1 MAAHCCTSLKALPGL
16 SILFKPTLLIIQTF
30 SLINYFKLDGN
41 RLKEIIEDA
50 LLKTQLKM
58 SRPHCLFS
66 YYYCIPLVG
75 LAEFPKSQLRFRI
88 LAHLTWNSGQNFILI
103 YYLGRGFVILTYLG
117 IEFGTQFYHNLL
129 FEQGFK
135 TFENPSQNLECLEI
149 WVFKNIWQV
158 NLMNN

>member
-41 RLKEIIEDA
+41 KLKEIIEDA
-50 LLKTQLKM
+50 LLKIQLKM

-88 LAHLTWNSGQNFILI
+88 LAHLTWNLGQNFILI
-103 YYLGRGFVILTYLG
+103 YYLGRGFVIPTYLG
-117 IEFGTQFYHNLL
+117 
-129 FEQGFK
+129 
-135 TFENPSQNLECLEI
+135 
-149 WVFKNIWQV
+149 
-158 NLMNN
+158 